1 MRPASPALDHPTLS
15 ERYFIADSWARA
27 ARGAIRM
34 AMVLRPEFI
43 DPQKFGVTVALN
55 RRFIVDVFVLE
66 KPALAWLGSSEP
78 PTSPCT
84 LVTEDAES
92 TDSIANDAMVSSE
105 LQDDRQHRHYPK
117 ALTHNR
123 GDTNEK
129 HLSHPDR
136 NPCP

>member
-1 MRPASPALDHPTLS
+1 MSLEAAAELVTDAIAYARAHGIKELFVNATGITGFGPPTLG
-15 ERYFIADSWARA
+15 ERYFIVDNWSRV

-84 LVTEDAES
+84 LLTEGS
-92 TDSIANDAMVSSE
+92 V
-105 LQDDRQHRHYPK
+105 
-117 ALTHNR
+117 
-123 GDTNEK
+123 G
-129 HLSHPDR
+129 
-136 NPCP
+136 